1 MRISPFFAF
10 LTKKR
15 TFLTV
20 RRPIFLVIL
29 MVLGRDT
36 VERRFDF
43 RAIYTISFDF
53 NKDMLINVGCF
64 RKYPEM

>member
-43 RAIYTISFDF
+43 RAIYTKSFDF
-53 NKDMLINVGCF
+53 YSVILIIAGCF